1 MVRDSRKKLESHVE
15 HWYGPIGFENLCFIS
30 PSCLNKRQTKLLKWR
45 RRSPFG
51 VFFQP
56 LNVTLM
62 FCLQLSVSAV
72 EQLRNFA
79 LCLILAAVTSAVNL
93 TVFKHEKKS

>member
-1 MVRDSRKKLESHVE
+1 MYFS
-15 HWYGPIGFENLCFIS
+15 
-30 PSCLNKRQTKLLKWR
+30 Q
-45 RRSPFG
+45 
-51 VFFQP
+51 
-56 LNVTLM
+56 M

-93 TVFKHEKKS
+93 TVFKHEKRVNKFQVIFSNASLILFSEPVELKHPFSRLKDPFQWFHTRFQLFPINRYQLIVQK